1 VPIKSKVLIQVFLA
15 HSNPIFSAVE
25 SMLRKY
31 ASSNT
36 AFSGTGRTL
45 GGDPIQA
52 RGTPDGVN
60 QVKAGI
66 SYLDPQLRIFLGLIG
81 AYFVFWYLSS

>member
-1 VPIKSKVLIQVFLA
+1 
-15 HSNPIFSAVE
+15 
-25 SMLRKY
+25 MLRKY